1 MCRLSGIVTDPGAPP
16 LPLSTL
22 LTDPPFSLA
31 YQSYR
36 PTRMPDGAVNVDG
49 AGIAW
54 YADDAP
60 EPLRYGTDKPIW
72 GDANLPF
79 LAPRIRAGVQL
90 AAVRWASPGI
100 PFGNAYVAPFLHGSL
115 AAVHNGYLRSFRH
128 RPGRELLSRLPD
140 DLFAAYHAASDSLAI
155 FLTIVHRLRDDP
167 DGGLA
172 LAVGD
177 GVAEVAE
184 LARAHGVAAALNV
197 SVSDGQ
203 RIVTT
208 RGSVESPAN
217 SLVVLDHG
225 ERWPDAIVVASEPLD
240 DDPGWEDVPPASL
253 VELAD
258 GKITISALAGVDP
271 AP

>member
-1 MCRLSGIVTDPGAPP
+1 MCRLAGILTDPGAPHP
-16 LPLSTL
+16 PLSTL
-22 LTDPPFSLA
+22 LLDPPYSLA
-31 YQSYR
+31 KQTSR
-36 PTRMPDGAVNVDG
+36 PLRMNEGAVNVDG
-49 AGIAW
+49 TGIAW
-54 YADDAP
+54 WAEDAP

-90 AAVRWASPGI
+90 AAVRSASPGI
-100 PFGNAYVAPFLHGSL
+100 PLGTPYVAPFVHGPL
-115 AAVHNGYLRSFRH
+115 AAVHNGYLRDFRH
-128 RPGRELLSRLPD
+128 APGRELLSRLPD
-140 DLFAAYHAASDSLAI
+140 ELFSAYHAASDSLAI
-155 FLTIVHRLRDDP
+155 FLTVVARLRDDP

-172 LAVGD
+172 LAVAE

-184 LARAHGVAAALNV
+184 LASAHGVAAALNV
-197 SVSDGQ
+197 SVSDGH

-225 ERWPDAIVVASEPLD
+225 ERWPDAVVVASEALD
-240 DDPGWEDVPPASL
+240 DDPGWEDVPPATV

-258 GKITISALAGVDP
+258 GKITLSPLRGVDQVG
-271 AP
+271 